1 MYWCLPRN
9 SGQPI
14 RTAEATYDS
23 LPQPFCCALS
33 WWSDRF
39 QTCQIWIWLDVIFKP
54 SDKRAI
60 YRTTKGGARTLHC
73 WEESAYNSSLIQ
85 VQKELLCCSF
95 RIRNILHTGSVKTM
109 CLAFLLYRTET
120 SIIRWRIIRSHYCVL
135 IEPVV
140 VTHCFK
146 SALDR
151 DSITPLN
158 RQSIKK
164 KCLVLIR
171 MIIMKEEAYHFR
183 TQCHRWPA
191 ITRKSMRKSAEST
204 TSA

>member
-9 SGQPI
+9 SGQQT
-14 RTAEATYDS
+14 RTAEAIYDS
-23 LPQPFCCALS
+23 LPQPSCCALLGRS
-33 WWSDRF
+33 GRF
-39 QTCQIWIWLDVIFKP
+39 QTCQIWFWLDVIFKP

-60 YRTTKGGARTLHC
+60 GRTTKGGACTLHC
-73 WEESAYNSSLIQ
+73 CEESANTSSLIQ

-95 RIRNILHTGSVKTM
+95 RIRNILHTGSVKAM
-109 CLAFLLYRTET
+109 CLAFVLYRTET

-135 IEPVV
+135 IEPVI
-140 VTHCFK
+140 VTYCFK
-146 SALDR
+146 SALNR
-151 DSITPLN
+151 DSITSLN
-158 RQSIKK
+158 GHSIKK

-171 MIIMKEEAYHFR
+171 MINMKEEAYLFH

-191 ITRKSMRKSAEST
+191 ITRSMRKSTEST